1 MKRKIEAEVIFDKPI
16 LFINIC
22 NQLGNCYLKEGNLEA
37 AKDNFEQSLRLIQKV
52 DKTSDKISDAIV
64 AKIYLNLGIIA
75 SHKGEHQSALY
86 LHEKCLEYRLKSLH
100 GNMNDEQIMSQFVMI
115 AHASQKLD
123 MHDEACCYFEK
134 ALTIC
139 RVLNGDF
146 TETTAYSMM
155 QLANAY
161 S

>member
-1 MKRKIEAEVIFDKPI
+1 M
-16 LFINIC
+16 
-22 NQLGNCYLKEGNLEA
+22 
-37 AKDNFEQSLRLIQKV
+37 
-52 DKTSDKISDAIV
+52 
-64 AKIYLNLGIIA
+64 
-75 SHKGEHQSALY
+75 
-86 LHEKCLEYRLKSLH
+86 KSLH